1 MHRITREEYPID
13 TLQRIVNGVTFFKEL
28 IQTDPSQFE
37 LLMSV
42 TRFVTAE
49 QDEIILHR
57 GEDANVL
64 YFLLKGQLAVMADD
78 DSGEVI
84 NEINPG
90 EMFGVMALVLNFK
103 RSASIKVNGRSA
115 LLAGIDF
122 HHFSDLERFHLIQPE
137 NQKSVS
143 SACLPITSAGI
154 WSAIKCS
161 IPSIRWWHVCAP
173 CHYST
178 AKKGRWKS
186 CISCIIRPTNP
197 PNYSVPGTKPEA
209 CPLAHQTVAEKT
221 LGRLLRQA

>member
-42 TRFVTAE
+42 TRFVTAD

-57 GEDANVL
+57 GEEANVL
-64 YFLLKGQLAVMADD
+64 YFLLKGQLAVLADD
-78 DSGEVI
+78 DSGAVI

-103 RSASIKVNGRSA
+103 RSASIKVHGRSA

-122 HHFSDLERFHLIQPE
+122 HHFSDLNDFTLFSLKTKISFFRMLA
-137 NQKSVS
+137 NN
-143 SACLPITSAGI
+143 
-154 WSAIKCS
+154 
-161 IPSIRWWHVCAP
+161 IRWNLERNKMQNPEHPLIARLRTLPLFNGEKGTLEELHFLHHQAHESAELLCA
-173 CHYST
+173 
-178 AKKGRWKS
+178 W
-186 CISCIIRPTNP
+186 N
-197 PNYSVPGTKPEA
+197 EA
-209 CPLAHQTVAEKT
+209 
-221 LGRLLRQA
+221 